1 MRKTF
6 FASTVAV
13 LALSVAAPQAFAQSD
28 GPITLLVGYSAGG
41 SADFAARV
49 IAPELSERLGRTV
62 VVENATGA
70 SGMIALQN
78 LINARPDG
86 STLYYGGFDT
96 VAVPMVNAAVA
107 IDWKVETIPVARTA
121 TTSMTI
127 AVPAASPYQTIDDL
141 VAAARAEPDTILYGT
156 PGIGSAQ
163 HFVGEMISHAAGVT
177 FLHAPYQ
184 GGAQVSND
192 LLGGMLDSAVFTTS
206 TVLPFLTDG
215 SARALAV
222 TTEDRSAALPDV
234 PTLNETPGFEGL
246 ALPLWQGVFV
256 KAGTDAAIVTEL
268 ATAIEAS
275 LAEPDVQERLA
286 GAGFT
291 AAPLP
296 PAEFTAFIEAQAAV
310 YAQIVE
316 QSAIAIQ

>member
-1 MRKTF
+1 MTRKNLSEF
-6 FASTVAV
+6 FVTSTGKHVSRRSLVKGAAGAGM
-13 LALSVAAPQAFAQSD
+13 LAAA
-28 GPITLLVGYSAGG
+28 G
-41 SADFAARV
+41 SAVF
-49 IAPELSERLGRTV
+49 
-62 VVENATGA
+62 
-70 SGMIALQN
+70 
-78 LINARPDG
+78 
-86 STLYYGGFDT
+86 
-96 VAVPMVNAAVA
+96 AVPMVNAAVA

-296 PAEFTAFIEAQAAV
+296 PTEFTAFIEAQAAV
-310 YAQIVE
+310 YAEIVE